1 MTTEPTG
8 RVRLA
13 DFPVHATIAASDLE
27 RARRWYEEHLDLVP
41 EETTAEGAWY
51 RFGGATWLYLYA
63 TPAAGAARNTVAGIT
78 VRGIERVMADLRGRG
93 VIFDEY
99 DMGEFRTVDGL
110 AVFGGFRAAWFTD
123 SEGNILELSEVPERP

>member
-1 MTTEPTG
+1 
-8 RVRLA
+8 
-13 DFPVHATIAASDLE
+13 
-27 RARRWYEEHLDLVP
+27 
-41 EETTAEGAWY
+41 
-51 RFGGATWLYLYA
+51 
-63 TPAAGAARNTVAGIT
+63 

-93 VIFDEY
+93 VIFEEY